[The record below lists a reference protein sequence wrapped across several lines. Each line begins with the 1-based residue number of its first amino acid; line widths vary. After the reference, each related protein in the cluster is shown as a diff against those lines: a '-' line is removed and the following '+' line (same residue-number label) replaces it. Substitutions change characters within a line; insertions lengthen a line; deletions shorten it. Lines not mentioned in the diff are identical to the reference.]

1 MAVATI
7 NEKLA
12 LISYQQP
19 WNTPIP
25 ISADGLGS
33 DDKKHLIAQYPG
45 STWGV
50 AAPSVTRRG
59 FMTLGFSFRAGWR

>member
-1 MAVATI
+1 MAVTTI

-12 LISYQQP
+12 LISFQQP

-45 STWGV
+45 STWSVVAVTVRRTGLLMGV
-50 AAPSVTRRG
+50 YP
-59 FMTLGFSFRAGWR
+59 

>member
-1 MAVATI
+1 MAVSTI

-25 ISADGLGS
+25 ISADGIGS
-33 DDKKHLIAQYPG
+33 DDKKHLIWQYPG
-45 STWGV
+45 STWS
-50 AAPSVTRRG
+50 APIVTVRRG
-59 FMTLGFSFRAGWR
+59 NLLLMGVGS